1 MSKTLELSVTNSRGS
16 STATSPR
23 SQSHHH
29 SHIASNYLSSSSQL
43 PPSGAGE
50 AIDSLR
56 GSGATIFKSEY
67 SDLFFQSQRASPAG
81 SLLLNLQTQGG
92 APNPPAST
100 SVSCLAVSSS
110 AFPSTH
116 SLLSLSLLF
125 SSLCQD
131 AMAIATPFGLPRVSG
146 AQSK

>member
-67 SDLFFQSQRASPAG
+67 SDLFFQSQRASPAATTATTAG

-116 SLLSLSLLF
+116 SLLSLSLSLLF
-125 SSLCQD
+125 SSLC
-131 AMAIATPFGLPRVSG
+131 
-146 AQSK
+146 